1 MVWGGRRLESLG
13 RRLPF
18 DHTGESWDITC
29 RADAMGVIRNGACK
43 GMPFIDY
50 INSNRQKILGT
61 RTAST
66 GDFPLLVK
74 IIYAEDNLSVQV
86 HPDDE
91 YALRA
96 DNELCGK
103 NEMWYVLEAPPDS
116 YLIIGLRDGVGR
128 ERFKQTLER
137 GVGVEDCLN
146 KLHVRRG
153 DVIDIPAGLVHAVG
167 KGIMLA
173 EIQQN
178 SDLTYRIYDYNRAGL
193 DGKPRLLHTD
203 KALDVIDFDYRI
215 PREAV
220 RGVVE
225 KRDGCTIT
233 RYICNPYFDVCKY
246 DISMAYGETSDPSNF
261 YIYTCVNGTAEI
273 YYGDMATTVCYG
285 DSVFIPADMGVYTI
299 KGPCELLKCFVP

>member
-1 MVWGGRRLESLG
+1 MG

-29 RADAMGVIRNGACK
+29 RADAMGVIRNGAFK
-43 GMPFIDY
+43 GMLFIDY
-50 INSNRQKILGT
+50 INTNRQRILGT

-74 IIYAEDNLSVQV
+74 IISAEDDLSVQV
-86 HPDDE
+86 HPDDN
-91 YALRA
+91 YALHA
-96 DNELCGK
+96 DDEPCGK

-116 YLIIGLRDGVGR
+116 YLIVGLRDGVNKK
-128 ERFKQTLER
+128 RFKQTLEQ
-137 GVGVEDCLN
+137 GEGVEECLN

-153 DVIDIPAGLVHAVG
+153 DVIDIPAGLVHAIG

-178 SDLTYRIYDYNRAGL
+178 SDLTYRIYDYNRTGL
-193 DGKPRLLHTD
+193 DGNPRRLHTD
-203 KALDVIDFDYRI
+203 KALDVIDFYYRI

-220 RGVVE
+220 CGAVE
-225 KRDGCTIT
+225 EHDGCTIT
-233 RYICNPYFDVCKY
+233 RYIHNPYFNVSKY
-246 DISMAYGETSDPSNF
+246 DILTECDERSDLSKF
-261 YIYTCVNGTAEI
+261 YIYTCVGGSAEI
-273 YYGDMATTVCYG
+273 YFSGMTTTVRYG
-285 DSVFIPADMGVYTI
+285 DSVFIPADMGAYMV